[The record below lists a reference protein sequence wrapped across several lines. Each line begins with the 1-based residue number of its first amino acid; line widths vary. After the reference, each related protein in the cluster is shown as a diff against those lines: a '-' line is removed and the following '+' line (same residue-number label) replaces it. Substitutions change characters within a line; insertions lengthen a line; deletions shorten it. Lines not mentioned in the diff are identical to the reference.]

1 MSRTRSTLERANVSD
16 VLQSVFNGPPKIREK
31 EEKEATYMH
40 THTHKSP
47 ILISRSVSSVL
58 FS

>member
-47 ILISRSVSSVL
+47 ILISIYSVNM
-58 FS
+58 